1 LDDTVSNVYSWPNQG
16 KDLDCVDFVDIL
28 MIAVALAMDAFTV
41 ALAVGL
47 HLSVRGRVSPRQ
59 YFRLSFHFGLFQ
71 FLMPIVGWAAG
82 TTIRRY
88 IETFDHW
95 IAMVLLSYIGVRMI
109 RESRRLHAYTG
120 KDPTRGVSLIVLS
133 VATSIDALAMGLSLA
148 LLGVGIVYPAA
159 IIGVVAAAFT
169 FSGLFLG
176 RKLGLKWRSK
186 IAVLGGLIL
195 IAIGIKILLEHL
207 LAA

>member
-1 LDDTVSNVYSWPNQG
+1 MSL
-16 KDLDCVDFVDIL
+16 LDIL

-47 HLSVRGRVSPRQ
+47 HLSARGRVAPRQ

-82 TTIRRY
+82 TTIRQY
-88 IETFDHW
+88 IESFDHW
-95 IAMVLLSYIGVRMI
+95 IAMVLLSYIGIKMI
-109 RESRRLHAYTG
+109 REARRQDEYTRD
-120 KDPTRGVSLIVLS
+120 DPTRGMSLIVLS

-148 LLGVGIVYPAA
+148 LLGVGIVYPSV
-159 IIGVVAAAFT
+159 IIGIVAAAFT

-176 RKLGLKWRSK
+176 RKLGMRWRSK

-195 IAIGIKILLEHL
+195 IGIGVKIVLEHL

>member
-1 LDDTVSNVYSWPNQG
+1 MSLI
-16 KDLDCVDFVDIL
+16 DIL
-28 MIAVALAMDAFTV
+28 MIAIALAMDAFTV

-47 HLSVRGRVSPRQ
+47 HLSARGGVAPRQ

-82 TTIRRY
+82 TTVRQY

-95 IAMVLLSYIGVRMI
+95 IAMILLSYVGVKMI
-109 RESRRLHAYTG
+109 REARKLDEYTRE
-120 KDPTRGVSLIVLS
+120 DPTRGVSLIVLS

-148 LLGVGIVYPAA
+148 LLGVGIVYPSVV
-159 IIGVVAAAFT
+159 IGVVAAAFT
-169 FSGLFLG
+169 FTGLNLG
-176 RKLGLKWRSK
+176 RRFGVKWRSR
-186 IAVLGGLIL
+186 IAVLGGIIL
-195 IAIGIKILLEHL
+195 IGIGLKIVLEHL